1 MQLEDLKSLKLA
13 LDTNNPGLYHGNWE
27 DVLSEVVDDLLEF
40 KEPEEENEEY
50 KVLFEQAEKIAET
63 AIEEIDEIK
72 VTLNNYDDEVERDI
86 GGQLDT
92 VRKTLTEI

>member
-1 MQLEDLKSLKLA
+1 MQLQDLKSLKLA
-13 LDTNNPGLYHGNWE
+13 LDTNNPGLYHGNWKA
-27 DVLSEVVDDLLEF
+27 LSDVVDELLEF
-40 KEPEEENEEY
+40 KEFAEENEEY
-50 KVLFEQAEKIAET
+50 RVLFKQAEEIAET

-92 VRKTLTEI
+92 VRKTLTDI